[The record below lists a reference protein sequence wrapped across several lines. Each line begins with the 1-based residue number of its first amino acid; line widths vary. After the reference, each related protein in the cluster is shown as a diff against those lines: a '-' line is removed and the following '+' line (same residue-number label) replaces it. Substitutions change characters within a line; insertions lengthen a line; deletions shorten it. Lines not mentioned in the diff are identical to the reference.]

1 MKLEEL
7 VNENYDKLNDNDLY
21 IWNYILHH
29 KEECKNISI
38 QELAAR
44 CNVSHTTILRF
55 ARKLGLEGYSELKIS
70 LKWDSE
76 KKETFNSWEI
86 EKAYQDYMKTMDVI
100 MEQDLTK
107 IFEMLEGSRKIY
119 AYGSGS
125 VQKHAA
131 KELKRVMLFAGY
143 LIHTIEGREE
153 TRIILNHVSED
164 DVFFLYSLSGNN
176 SFINEFAERL
186 KARGARIISV
196 TQVGNNELARLSD
209 ANIQFYCHP
218 VIKRENFAD
227 LNMASQF
234 FLINEFLLLKLL
246 DYKQS

>member
-1 MKLEEL
+1 MKLEKL
-7 VNENYDKLNDNDLY
+7 INDNYEKLNENDLY
-21 IWNYILHH
+21 IWSYILHH

-44 CNVSHTTILRF
+44 CNVSHTTIIRF
-55 ARKLGLEGYSELKIS
+55 TKKIGLEGYSELKIY

-76 KKETFNSWEI
+76 KKETFNSREI

-100 MEQDLTK
+100 MEQNLTK
-107 IFEMLEGSRKIY
+107 LFEMLEHSRKIY

-125 VQKHAA
+125 VQKHAS

-143 LIHTIEGREE
+143 LIHTIEGRDE
-153 TRIILNHVSED
+153 TRILLNHVSKD

-176 SFINEFAERL
+176 TFMNEFAERL
-186 KARGARIISV
+186 KARGVGIISI
-196 TQVGNNELARLSD
+196 TQVGNNDLARLSD
-209 ANIQFYCHP
+209 VNIQFYCHP
-218 VIKRENFAD
+218 VIKRENHAD
-227 LNMASQF
+227 LEMASQF

>member
-1 MKLEEL
+1 MKLEKL
-7 VNENYDKLNDNDLY
+7 INDNFDKLNENDLY
-21 IWNYILHH
+21 IWSYILHH

-44 CNVSHTTILRF
+44 CNVSHTTIIRF
-55 ARKLGLEGYSELKIS
+55 TRKIGLGGYSELKIY

-76 KKETFNSWEI
+76 GKETFNSREI
-86 EKAYQDYMKTMDVI
+86 EKVYQDYMKTMDVI

-107 IFEMLEGSRKIY
+107 LFEMLDHSGKIY

-125 VQKHAA
+125 VQKHAS

-143 LIHTIEGREE
+143 LIHTVEGRDE
-153 TRIILNHVSED
+153 TRILLNHVSKD

-176 SFINEFAERL
+176 SFMNEFAERL
-186 KARGARIISV
+186 KARDVKIVSV

-209 ANIQFYCHP
+209 ISIQFYCHP
-218 VIKRENFAD
+218 VIKRENHAD
-227 LNMASQF
+227 LNMASEF
-234 FLINEFLLLKLL
+234 FIINEFLLLKLL